1 MIPILCTDTDQV
13 RSSMLLAAEDLPDG
27 LFNTQ
32 LWERQ
37 LKQDLVVWFPTYA
50 DYLPVD
56 EDTAIGSYLASYCT
70 YWCAYQAAL
79 TLTVS
84 LPEEIGD
91 GKNVRKL
98 APNNEALL
106 ETLRANLTLAKRNLM
121 AELGIVVSTTP
132 KFMTSVGLAVDPV
145 TNA

>member
-37 LKQDLVVWFPTYA
+37 LKQDLVVWFSTYA

-56 EDTAIGSYLASYCT
+56 EDTTIGSYLASYCT

-106 ETLRANLTLAKRNLM
+106 ETLRANLTLSKRNLM

-132 KFMTSVGLAVDPV
+132 KFMTAVGLAVDPV